1 MFGDILTGPTA
12 HLRAEPILALLP
24 GPAGERSVPL
34 FEHGSLI
41 VKLYAPRGHDPQTPH
56 TRDELYVVAQG
67 QGTFFNGTTHRPFG
81 PADLLFVAA
90 GTPHRFEAFTD
101 DFAVWVMYYGPEG
114 GEPATERVAAGGRI

>member
-12 HLRAEPILALLP
+12 HLRAEPIMTLLP

-67 QGTFFNGTTHRPFG
+67 HARSSMARRT
-81 PADLLFVAA
+81 
-90 GTPHRFEAFTD
+90 
-101 DFAVWVMYYGPEG
+101 
-114 GEPATERVAAGGRI
+114 GRLGQPTSFSLPPGRHIGSRRSPMVSRCG